1 MRPTRLVLV
10 LLALFVVVG
19 CGTAHDLRRVG
30 GLTVH
35 TFHRDNT
42 NVHVVVRGRSAV
54 MIDSGYERN
63 ARELDEAMRA
73 AGIDPADVSPI
84 VLSHGHAD
92 HAGGARYFQQ
102 RYGARVVAG
111 RGDAPML
118 TTGRNEPLCPTGL
131 IGAIRR
137 SGDEGAR
144 YTPTDA
150 TLVDDTMNLA
160 PTTGIE
166 GRVVVLPGHTPGSTV
181 VVLGE
186 AAFVGDLFRGGI
198 VGDTAET
205 HFYMCDLDDNRR
217 DIRALLDRIAP
228 AATVFFTGHFG
239 PVARDEVES
248 LAPRR

>member
-1 MRPTRLVLV
+1 MRRHRLALA
-10 LLALFVVVG
+10 LLALLALVG

-30 GLTVH
+30 GIAVH
-35 TFHRDNT
+35 TFHRDNA
-42 NVHVVVRGRSAV
+42 NVHVVVRGRSAI

-63 ARELDEAMRA
+63 ARELDDAMRA
-73 AGIDPADVSPI
+73 AGLDPAEVSLV

-102 RYGARVVAG
+102 RYGARVLAG

-118 TTGRNEPLCPTGL
+118 ATGRNQPLCPTGL
-131 IGAIRR
+131 IGSLRR
-137 SGDEGAR
+137 SGDEGTR

-150 TLVDDTMNLA
+150 TLVDDSLSLA

-181 VVLGE
+181 VVIGE

-239 PVARDEVES
+239 PVDRAEVES
-248 LAPRR
+248 LAPAR